1 MSKIIIIIFLT
12 VLSLFACNDLSDEI
26 KEPDKNKVVHQLII
40 ETPCEI
46 YFENEKI
53 NIEQLCPRLMP
64 ITCVGKTEAE
74 VIWPEIEIIAEEN
87 VEMGCIN
94 AIKDELRKC
103 DLLKVKYKIRQK
115 LFD

>member
-1 MSKIIIIIFLT
+1 MSKVIIT
-12 VLSLFACNDLSDEI
+12 VFPCLLSLFSCNDFSGEI
-26 KEPDKNKVVHQLII
+26 KKPDKNKVVHQLII
-40 ETPCEI
+40 ETPCEV

-53 NIEQLCPRLMP
+53 KIENLCPILQP
-64 ITCVGKTEAE
+64 ITCIGGRPVD
-74 VIWPEIEIIAEEN
+74 VIWPEIEIIAEED